1 MSTAIAYTPKKELRE
16 GFNVADTEVVVVILP
31 GNEVTPDHNEHNGG
45 DKIVE

>member
-31 GNEVTPDHNEHNGG
+31 GNEVTPNHNEYDGS
-45 DKIVE
+45 DEIIE